1 MRSVVSWTL
10 SKFVFIEM
18 ATLSRSCQLL
28 VAAVLIVATFVSIVE
43 SSRNTRPYARPR
55 GSSRHLGNSRYGTEG
70 RRRSQDPFR
79 TPGFIPN
86 PAPELPSATR
96 VKNAGNW
103 FQNFIASKHASN
115 NPPNSGP
122 DHSTDHGAGDQE
134 KVVVRPPIIKSGSVV
149 TSPTITM
156 IFLETIDARKRN
168 SSRFQ
173 QPSQPERAQEEEEV
187 VTNEATTLPSNPRP
201 SRRAF
206 TADERRIQCGGP
218 NEAGLTDECYRFELP
233 ADLNNNATVISG
245 AVVLLPAGNR
255 FPVPRQRTVHHN
267 VTIVAKFPTSGEYA
281 YRESISVQNISYD
294 IPWKWKSASLPQGSS
309 LVSRALQEDNT
320 LLLKLSV
327 ISNDNGQPTTSN
339 FIPMESNMLPVLVV
353 DIEFNGTDSSTTSST
368 TTTATLRTT
377 QANVLERQLRKRR
390 TVLRTTEDILP
401 NNTVTCSGY
410 PGCCRRTMDI
420 SFSDLG
426 WTWMV
431 APRRL
436 TTSVCIGS
444 CRAPSM
450 TFESFMVNLMQG
462 HGRPSSRD
470 ERRCRPSRTHHF
482 DALVINEDGDIQMMR
497 LPDFI
502 VRECACAEN
511 QRETKV
517 PPAAPTYEGKHV

>member
-1 MRSVVSWTL
+1 MRSVVLWTL

-18 ATLSRSCQLL
+18 AKLSRSCQLL

-122 DHSTDHGAGDQE
+122 EHSTDHGAGDQE

-173 QPSQPERAQEEEEV
+173 QPTQPERAQEEEEV

-206 TADERRIQCGGP
+206 TADER
-218 NEAGLTDECYRFELP
+218 EFYR
-233 ADLNNNATVISG
+233 
-245 AVVLLPAGNR
+245 
-255 FPVPRQRTVHHN
+255 
-267 VTIVAKFPTSGEYA
+267 TS
-281 YRESISVQNISYD
+281 
-294 IPWKWKSASLPQGSS
+294 
-309 LVSRALQEDNT
+309 
-320 LLLKLSV
+320 
-327 ISNDNGQPTTSN
+327 
-339 FIPMESNMLPVLVV
+339 
-353 DIEFNGTDSSTTSST
+353 
-368 TTTATLRTT
+368 
-377 QANVLERQLRKRR
+377 
-390 TVLRTTEDILP
+390 
-401 NNTVTCSGY
+401 
-410 PGCCRRTMDI
+410 
-420 SFSDLG
+420 
-426 WTWMV
+426 
-431 APRRL
+431 
-436 TTSVCIGS
+436 
-444 CRAPSM
+444 
-450 TFESFMVNLMQG
+450 
-462 HGRPSSRD
+462 
-470 ERRCRPSRTHHF
+470 
-482 DALVINEDGDIQMMR
+482 
-497 LPDFI
+497 
-502 VRECACAEN
+502 
-511 QRETKV
+511 
-517 PPAAPTYEGKHV
+517 